1 MHACVYVCS
10 ILISLQNNLK
20 AHCIPGGSATET
32 FSIPGDNLH
41 IVPWYMIDRILT
53 PDCRFRC
60 RCLLGFRTSH
70 IYSFTMSPISDS
82 ERTYFSVPAL
92 TSFPLFRL
100 MMIRNKGIITMY
112 IDQVSV
118 TFSHL
123 VFTCN
128 INTPSSVRK
137 GE

>member
-1 MHACVYVCS
+1 
-10 ILISLQNNLK
+10 
-20 AHCIPGGSATET
+20 
-32 FSIPGDNLH
+32 
-41 IVPWYMIDRILT
+41 MIDRILT

-70 IYSFTMSPISDS
+70 IYSFITMSPISNS
-82 ERTYFSVPAL
+82 ERTYFLVPAL
-92 TSFPLFRL
+92 NSFPLSRL
-100 MMIRNKGIITMY
+100 MIISNKGIITMY
-112 IDQVSV
+112 IVQVSV